1 MPPGSV
7 ATIVVVVAAATV
19 SAATVLTPTPA
30 LPAKSP
36 LIAAASPPRSNAYR
50 DRSRDR
56 FGGLSSPAASER
68 RARKISVSTA
78 DWVIP
83 SSVAISL

>member
-30 LPAKSP
+30 PPAKSP

-50 DRSRDR
+50 DRSRER

-68 RARKISVSTA
+68 RARKIRVSTA